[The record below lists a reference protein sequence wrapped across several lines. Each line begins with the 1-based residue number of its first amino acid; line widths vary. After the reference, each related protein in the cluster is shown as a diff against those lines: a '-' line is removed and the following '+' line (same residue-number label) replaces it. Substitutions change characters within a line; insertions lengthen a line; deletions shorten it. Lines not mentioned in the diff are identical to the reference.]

1 MSWWGSFEVKY
12 FLFYHLDVIVFF
24 KVWQDEKLTNK
35 QTNKQQLNTKQKQ
48 IRISDQPFSEQFCVV
63 LGGFLEALVVVHIHI
78 LKE

>member
-12 FLFYHLDVIVFF
+12 FLFYHLDVIVFLSVARR
-24 KVWQDEKLTNK
+24 KTNK